1 MQQAPTFL
9 EGVLVQR
16 FGLELLAAPDCLPK
30 TWEASDGGGHPK
42 DDPKVGDVARWTL
55 TRHPKYS
62 QNRDEKKRHL
72 GISWDVH
79 FQ

>member
-16 FGLELLAAPDCLPK
+16 FGLELLAAPDGPK
-30 TWEASDGGGHPK
+30 KREASDGGGHPK
-42 DDPKVGDVARWTL
+42 DYPKLGDVARLTL
-55 TRHPKYS
+55 RRHSKYS
-62 QNRDEKKRHL
+62 QNRDEKKLHL